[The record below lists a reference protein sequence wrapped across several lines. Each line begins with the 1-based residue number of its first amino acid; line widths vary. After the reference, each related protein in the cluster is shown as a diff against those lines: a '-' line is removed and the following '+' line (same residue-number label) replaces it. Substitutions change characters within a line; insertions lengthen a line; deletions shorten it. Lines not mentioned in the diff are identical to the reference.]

1 MHEHHFIQN
10 IIKDI
15 PNKEKVKEVEIELGE
30 LVGIE
35 EKHLKEHLE
44 DETGW
49 DIRIIEKKSKIRC
62 LCGYSGP
69 AKIIQRL
76 HDMVIYECPNCGM
89 TEVEVL
95 EGDKIKILKVVY
107 K

>member
-15 PNKEKVKEVEIELGE
+15 PNKEKVIGVEIELGE

-35 EKHLKEHLE
+35 AEHLKRHLA

-49 DIRIIEKKSKIRC
+49 DVKIIEKKSKIKC
-62 LCGYSGP
+62 LCGYVGEP
-69 AKIIQRL
+69 KIIQRL

-95 EGDKIKILKVVY
+95 EGKDIKITKIRY